1 MARLPRLVIA
11 RQLHHVLQWG
21 HNKDNIFLDDVDAL
35 QLLEILNKSAARH
48 GVVIH
53 AWVLMPN
60 HFHLLVTP
68 ESANSLTG
76 MMQALGRDYVRH
88 FNRRHHRSG
97 TLWAGRYRSA
107 LVDANQYLLP
117 CMVFLDLHP
126 VRSGLVESPADYP
139 WSSHRQYVGLPA
151 PSALPRIVPHAV
163 AWHLGNTPFA
173 REAGYRELVD
183 VAFGA
188 EKKDEIVT
196 AIRGGWALGSHQF
209 VQQMQSLTQRRM
221 TKSLAGR
228 PSKSNAPAAENQ
240 GR

>member
-21 HNKDNIFLDDVDAL
+21 HNKGGIFLDDVDAL
-35 QLLEILNKSAARH
+35 QLIEILSKSAASH
-48 GVVIH
+48 GVAIH

-68 ESANSLTG
+68 ESPGSLTG

-88 FNRRHHRSG
+88 FNRRHHRTG
-97 TLWAGRYRSA
+97 TLWAGRFRSA
-107 LVDANQYLLP
+107 LVDADEYLLP

-139 WSSHRQYVGLPA
+139 WSSYRQYVGLPT
-151 PSALPRIVPHAV
+151 PSTLPRLVPHPV

-173 REAGYRELVD
+173 REASYRELVD
-183 VAFGA
+183 GAFGA
-188 EKKDEIVT
+188 EKKDEVVA

-209 VQQMQSLTQRRM
+209 IQKMQSLTQRRM
-221 TKSLAGR
+221 AKSPAGR
-228 PSKSNAPAAENQ
+228 PPKSNVPGANIQ